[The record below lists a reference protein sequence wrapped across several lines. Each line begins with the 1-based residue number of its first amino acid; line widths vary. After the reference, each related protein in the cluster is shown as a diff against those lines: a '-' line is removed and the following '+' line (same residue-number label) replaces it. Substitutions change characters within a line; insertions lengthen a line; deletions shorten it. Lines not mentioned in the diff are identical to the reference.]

1 MGQLWTIIQAH
12 LDRYGVREAAFA
24 RQIGTVSQT
33 LSSWKH
39 RGLKQLP
46 NKDLL
51 EAVARE
57 TSTPYEEVL
66 AAVLVDIGYATVTPS
81 SGDVEPVRSEPEPTS
96 ETPSSGVHVPEPEDN
111 IGVASRP
118 AHGPSQSRVAG
129 ASGTRRHGRR

>member
-1 MGQLWTIIQAH
+1 MGELWRIIQAH

-46 NKDLL
+46 SKDLL

-57 TSTPYEEVL
+57 TTTPYEDVL
-66 AAVLVDIGYATVTPS
+66 AAVLVDIGYASVTPES
-81 SGDVEPVRSEPEPTS
+81 ADAAPVRSERKPEP
-96 ETPSSGVHVPEPEDN
+96 EPSPAHVPEPEDN
-111 IGVASRP
+111 TGVATRP
-118 AHGPSQSRVAG
+118 AHGPSRSRAEG
-129 ASGTRRHGRR
+129 AADTRRHGRR